1 MSCVN
6 PLGEDSWKL
15 LPGMLQLV
23 SDLPFSFTDPSFNP
37 FAEMNCS
44 LTIMTSES
52 CKSFYHTNES
62 RGELGIQQ
70 YNLTMS

>member
-1 MSCVN
+1 MLECA
-6 PLGEDSWKL
+6 PGLGR
-15 LPGMLQLV
+15 PG
-23 SDLPFSFTDPSFNP
+23 DPTAPSGWP

-44 LTIMTSES
+44 LTVMTSES